1 MRGRDDELPAF
12 CVNKLMRGIFFLF
25 AILLAMMSFF
35 LPTITF
41 STTLYTFAQGAEPK
55 YIVENGK
62 MTGICNDIIDAL
74 NEELK
79 GKGISISY
87 KSNELKN
94 DAEIFNSLK
103 SGEIQVF
110 VGFGVNNERY
120 RELKYIFMPLYSI
133 KESVLVRKGE
143 SKAVMAKNSVTI
155 GTIRASLSSD
165 DVNQVFKKNTTKEFK
180 NIAEAIEVLDA
191 KKIDA
196 IFYPSISVGF
206 YTLKFPEKYEMLNIE
221 TKKYYHYIVFN
232 KNVSDKDVHAVEQAL
247 RFMFAQRL
255 IDKIISKYKM
265 QSYMLSGDI
274 LEFVTIEWPPY
285 EFSQSGKIV
294 GSDVEVIAEVFKKLG
309 YRTLFYIELPSRA
322 IQRMKSEIY
331 DGVFSVWKGDERD
344 NFLLYPDEP
353 ISYTKEVMWYVKS
366 NSKNLQDTLNST
378 NTICGYVNGY
388 AYDDKFWQ
396 IKCTKI
402 PLESDEVG
410 FNLLRAGRINTFAT
424 AYETGKFVAKEL
436 GMLNEVSFAYISEQ
450 KRPQYLA
457 FGNSIYT
464 SYLAHVFTQE
474 LVKFKLT
481 EGYGNILSKYGIER

>member
-110 VGFGVNNERY
+110 VGFGMNDERY
-120 RELKYIFMPLYSI
+120 KELKYTSIPVYSVT
-133 KESVLVRKGE
+133 ESVLVRKGE
-143 SKAVMAKNSVTI
+143 SKVVMAKSNVVI
-155 GTIRASLSSD
+155 GTINSSLSSE
-165 DVNQVFKKNTTKEFK
+165 DVGQVFRNYTTKGFRTMVQ
-180 NIAEAIEVLDA
+180 AIEALDER
-191 KKIDA
+191 KIDA
-196 IFYPSISVGF
+196 IFYSSITVGF
-206 YTLKFPEKYEMLNIE
+206 YTLKSPEKYEMLNIE

-247 RFMFAQRL
+247 KSIFTQRL
-255 IDKIISKYKM
+255 IDKIIAKYKM

-285 EFSQSGKIV
+285 EFSQNGKIV
-294 GSDVEVIAEVFKKLG
+294 GSDVEIITDVFKRLG
-309 YRTLFYIELPSRA
+309 YRTSFHIEIPSRA
-322 IQRMKSEIY
+322 IQRTKSGIY
-331 DGVFSVWKGDERD
+331 DGVFSVWKGNGRD
-344 NFLLYPDEP
+344 AFLLYPDEP
-353 ISYTKEVMWYVKS
+353 ISYTKEVIWYIKS
-366 NSKNLQDTLNST
+366 NQKNLQDTLNST
-378 NTICGYVNGY
+378 DTICGYVNGY
-388 AYDDKFWQ
+388 AYDDKFWEF
-396 IKCTKI
+396 KCTKI
-402 PLESDEVG
+402 PLESDEIG
-410 FNLLRAGRINTFAT
+410 FNLLKIGRLSAFAT
-424 AYETGKFVAKEL
+424 AYETGKFVANKF
-436 GMLNEVSFAYISEQ
+436 GMLNKVSFIYISDKE
-450 KRPQYLA
+450 RPQYLA

>member
-1 MRGRDDELPAF
+1 MRVPSSELNRSH
-12 CVNKLMRGIFFLF
+12 VRRLMIKVIF
-25 AILLAMMSFF
+25 LLAIVVLF
-35 LPTITF
+35 L
-41 STTLYTFAQGAEPK
+41 STTTSATVLYTFAQSAEPK

-62 MTGICNDIIDAL
+62 ITGLCDDIIDGL
-74 NEELK
+74 NKELARS
-79 GKGISISY
+79 GISISY
-87 KSNELKN
+87 KSNELKT
-94 DAEIFNSLK
+94 DSEIFDSLK

-110 VGFGVNNERY
+110 VGFGVNDERY

-133 KESVLVRKGE
+133 KELVLVRKGE

-165 DVNQVFKKNTTKEFK
+165 DVNQVFKKNTTKEFR
-180 NIAEAIEVLDA
+180 NIAEAIEALDA
-191 KKIDA
+191 KKVDA
-196 IFYPSISVGF
+196 IFYPSISIRF
-206 YTLKFPEKYEMLNIE
+206 YTLKFPEKYEILNIDG
-221 TKKYYHYIVFN
+221 KKYYHYIVFN
-232 KNVSDKDVHAVEQAL
+232 KNVPEKIVHAVEQAL

-457 FGNSIYT
+457 FVNNIYG
-464 SYLAHVFTQE
+464 SYLARIFSQE
-474 LVKFKLT
+474 LTKFKMT
-481 EGYGNILSKYGIER
+481 DEYVKILSKYGIER

>member
-1 MRGRDDELPAF
+1 MKWRYDELNQF
-12 CVNKLMRGIFFLF
+12 YVMRLMIKTISLFIMVVLFL
-25 AILLAMMSFF
+25 
-35 LPTITF
+35 
-41 STTLYTFAQGAEPK
+41 STTTSATVLYTFAQSAEPK

-62 MTGICNDIIDAL
+62 ITGLCDDIIDGL
-74 NEELK
+74 NKELARS
-79 GKGISISY
+79 GISISY
-87 KSNELKN
+87 KSNELKT
-94 DAEIFNSLK
+94 DSEIFDSLK

-110 VGFGVNNERY
+110 VGFGVNDERY

-155 GTIRASLSSD
+155 GTIRASLSSN
-165 DVNQVFKKNTTKEFK
+165 DVNQVFKKNTTKEFR
-180 NIAEAIEVLDA
+180 NIAEAIEALDA

-196 IFYPSISVGF
+196 VFYPSISVGF
-206 YTLKFPEKYEMLNIE
+206 YTLKFPEKYEILNIE
-221 TKKYYHYIVFN
+221 AKKYYHYIVFN
-232 KNVSDKDVHAVEQAL
+232 KHVPENIVHAVEQAL
-247 RFMFAQRL
+247 KSMFTQRL

-464 SYLAHVFTQE
+464 SYLARLFSQE

-481 EGYGNILSKYGIER
+481 NGYGDILSKYGIER